1 MQPIFFVSGSSS
13 AAASSSFSGDVG
25 SLSSASSSGSL
36 GTFALGAGVS
46 TKRRMRSDRDKGEMR
61 RLPICSSNKQGGGS
75 DVYMK
80 SYFVGRSYVGDKVLA
95 ALFLDAL
102 PAQSA
107 GL

>member
-1 MQPIFFVSGSSS
+1 MP
-13 AAASSSFSGDVG
+13 
-25 SLSSASSSGSL
+25 
-36 GTFALGAGVS
+36 
-46 TKRRMRSDRDKGEMR
+46 
-61 RLPICSSNKQGGGS
+61 RLPICSSDKLGGGS

-80 SYFVGRSYVGDKVLA
+80 TSFLGRSYVGDKVLA